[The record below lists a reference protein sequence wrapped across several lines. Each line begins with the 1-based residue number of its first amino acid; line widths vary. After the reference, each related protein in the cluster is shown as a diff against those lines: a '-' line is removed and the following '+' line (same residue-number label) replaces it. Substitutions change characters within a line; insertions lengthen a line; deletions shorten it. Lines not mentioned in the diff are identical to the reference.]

1 MGQIRWL
8 LLLTCVL
15 FGGCVESTSYTP
27 LPPSV
32 PQPRLPHVNAYQ
44 GSVHSG
50 DLRPRF
56 AWTPASSATK
66 APVIYELQVSP
77 DPSFGASLVEIR
89 TEETSY
95 QPAVAL
101 EVSMSPPVG
110 RRYYWRV
117 RACVRDSCSEYS
129 AVRWV
134 NLGRIIK
141 DYNGDGYA
149 DLVVSAPMQSTGRVF
164 VYYGGSGATFDAAP
178 DVILMQALSYY
189 YGTSLASAGDVN
201 GDGFADLLI
210 GATYENSNSGTA
222 YLYLGG
228 AGQFDTTLDG
238 IFRGTPGNEDFFGW
252 SVAGAGDLNGDGV
265 DDFAIGAPTASVQGV
280 TTGMVSICFGSTA
293 GIFKVDRLF
302 SSTRNDQLGKSVA
315 RAGDMNSD
323 GFADLAVGA
332 LGENNFGSVYVYLG
346 GSDIDGAIDLKVPGN
361 VSEDFEGA
369 SLGAAEFDADGFSD
383 LIVGQPAYMADTK
396 AGHVYLHLGGSS
408 LDRDPDLTFTGS
420 AIADKIGFAV
430 SIGDING
437 DMSPDLVFSSLTS
450 SGNGRVRIHLGENGS
465 LAEREFGS
473 LMGSSTTSNFGY
485 ALSAAGDLNGDGF
498 DDIAVTEPG
507 SSRVYV
513 YFGGEQFDAA
523 PNGVLNAEVPNSGF
537 GAAIANP

>member
-1 MGQIRWL
+1 ML
-8 LLLTCVL
+8 LACVL
-15 FGGCVESTSYTP
+15 LGGCVEATTYTP

-32 PQPRLPHVNAYQ
+32 PRLRLPQNDAYQ
-44 GSVHSG
+44 GSVHTG
-50 DLRPRF
+50 ALRPRF
-56 AWTPASSATK
+56 VWSASTTSTSGT
-66 APVIYELQVSP
+66 VSYELQYSSDAAFLENVT
-77 DPSFGASLVEIR
+77 LVR
-89 TEETSY
+89 TEETTY
-95 QPAVAL
+95 QPEAAL
-101 EVSMSPPVG
+101 AVSMVPPVG

-117 RACVRDSCSEYS
+117 RACVRNSCSEYS
-129 AVRWV
+129 AARWV
-134 NLGRIIK
+134 NLGRSIK

-149 DLVVSAPMQSTGRVF
+149 DLVVSAPQQSNGRVF

-178 DVILMQALSYY
+178 DVILMQALSYD

-201 GDGFADLLI
+201 GDGFADLLV
-210 GATYENSNSGTA
+210 AARYENSNSGTV

-228 AGQFDTTLDG
+228 IGQFDTTLDG

-280 TTGMVSICFGSTA
+280 RTGTVSICFGSTA

-302 SSTRNDQLGKSVA
+302 SSTSNDQLGKSVA
-315 RAGDMNSD
+315 SAGDMNSD

-346 GSDIDGAIDLKVPGN
+346 GPDIDGAIDLKVPGN

-369 SLGAAEFDADGFSD
+369 SLGAADLDADGFSD
-383 LIVGQPAYMADTK
+383 LIVGQPAYMSDTK
-396 AGHVYLHLGGSS
+396 AGHVYLYLGGSS
-408 LDRDPDLTFTGS
+408 LNRDPDLTFTGA
-420 AIADKIGFAV
+420 AIADKIGFVV

-437 DMSPDLVFSSLTS
+437 DMSPDLVFSSLTFA
-450 SGNGRVRIHLGENGS
+450 GNGRVRIHLGESGS
-465 LAEREFGS
+465 LSEREFGS
-473 LMGSSTTSNFGY
+473 LIGSSTTSNFGY
-485 ALSAAGDLNGDGF
+485 ALTAAGDLNGNGF
-498 DDIAVTEPG
+498 DDIAVAERMSG
-507 SSRVYV
+507 RVYV

-537 GAAIANP
+537 GAALANP